1 MKSQRHTPACVVVL
15 AIAVAVTWSGAAVA
29 QEPAKPA
36 APQKRPAASDGNKV
50 LPSVRRDLAAD
61 PTLIVFDI
69 VPERGI
75 DRGLANALTE
85 VVIDRVSKLKRY
97 SVIGQKDLDKM
108 MSWEQN
114 KQLKG
119 CTDTSCLIQI
129 AGAMGAN
136 YYVEGS
142 IGAMGDGY
150 FVTLKLMDTASVRIM
165 ERVTEQT
172 KRDENAAVS
181 AIRHCVD
188 VIMGVKETE
197 SSKDAGRGATQPQ
210 PQVGASAPVDRAHE
224 GRGSAP
230 ASSPACNRT

>member
-129 AGAMGAN
+129 AGALGAA

-142 IGAMGDGY
+142 IGAVGDQY
-150 FVTLKLMDTASVRIM
+150 LVTLKLMDAGKVAII
-165 ERVTEQT
+165 ERATE
-172 KRDENAAVS
+172 KVKKDENIIVGAVERM
-181 AIRHCVD
+181 A
-188 VIMGVKETE
+188 
-197 SSKDAGRGATQPQ
+197 DAVFGAT
-210 PQVGASAPVDRAHE
+210 VGAADVGAARTQRGPPVPEPRPQGARQCACERALTE
-224 GRGSAP
+224 W
-230 ASSPACNRT
+230 